1 MKGFGNPTDASALCR
16 LTQHVFA
23 TYTSKHAPVVAET
36 LRPMMQ
42 KLCFFLF
49 YGYSS
54 YRDVNKVNY
63 SNY

>member
-1 MKGFGNPTDASALCR
+1 MKGFGNPTDTSALCR

-42 KLCFFLF
+42 KLCFFFVLRIF
-49 YGYSS
+49 ILQRCEQS
-54 YRDVNKVNY
+54 
-63 SNY
+63 